1 MRRWWQGLRER
12 ERRVLILGAVALVL
26 VLGYGLIWLPL
37 ENSRKQARE
46 DLARSEAA
54 LTWSRQAAAQ
64 IISLGR
70 SARAEPDSRPLL
82 SIVDSTAKG
91 SGLDGVIRRIQPIGQ
106 DDVRV
111 SLDGASYRALM
122 AWLAQLHSK
131 GVKAVELSIQREND
145 PGKVTA
151 NLTLNRAG

>member
-1 MRRWWQGLRER
+1 MRRWWRSLQER
-12 ERRVLILGAVALVL
+12 ERRVLVAGAAALVL
-26 VLGYGLIWLPL
+26 VLAYGLVWLPFGK
-37 ENSRKQARE
+37 SREQARE

-64 IISLGR
+64 IISLRR
-70 SARAEPDSRPLL
+70 SARAEPDPRPLL

-106 DDVRV
+106 NDVRV

-122 AWLAQLHSK
+122 AWLVQLHGK
-131 GVKAVELSIQREND
+131 GVRAVELSIQREND